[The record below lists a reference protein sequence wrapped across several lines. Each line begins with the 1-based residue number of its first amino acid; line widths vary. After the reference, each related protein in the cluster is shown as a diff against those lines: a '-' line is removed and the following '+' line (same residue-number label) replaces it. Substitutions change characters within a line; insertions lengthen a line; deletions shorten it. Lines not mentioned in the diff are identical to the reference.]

1 MVCDDCVDKELG
13 RIRQH
18 QGRDPINNHQPKT
31 ERKQPTARVHQ
42 LPDFWKDRAQPLD
55 LGFFLFWS
63 CFRVCTQSLLG
74 LRPGSIRFIITDCD
88 TARTTLYAREVAR
101 SPALERSP
109 TLGLL
114 LGLLITLGAVIAY
127 SAYIT
132 WQVAGLRKLQ
142 SELIDRNRKDSLQLL
157 RIQND
162 LNLLAVA
169 MRDMIDN
176 DEPYPLTA
184 WAAQFQ
190 RIHTDLDDAMTRESN
205 LAPTDRTPEQST
217 ALTNSLAQFWD
228 AANRVFKL
236 ADSGQEKDARTQIQL
251 SLQARQA
258 ALSTTVA
265 RFLVQN
271 SENEE
276 QAAQR
281 IIRIY
286 DRVQRQVYV
295 FLAATLAAVLLTGL
309 SLIRW
314 NRRLFARMTELSER
328 RSELAQ
334 KLIATQ
340 ESTLRYISRELH
352 DEFGQILTA
361 MGAMLGRT
369 HAHAPEGSTLRN
381 DLQEVRQIA
390 QETLDRVR
398 SLSQALHPVM
408 LDEAG
413 LETTLDWYIP
423 TVERQNGIAISY
435 EKQGT
440 AFAISGNAA
449 VQIYRV
455 LQEALNNVARHS
467 GAKQAWVRLHFL
479 PDALEVEIEDRGT
492 GFNPAL
498 ARKGIGL
505 VAMRER
511 AELLG
516 GEIVFSM
523 PPAGGTRVHL
533 TISREKIEVPDTETA
548 VDEQKDHGIAGR

>member
-1 MVCDDCVDKELG
+1 
-13 RIRQH
+13 
-18 QGRDPINNHQPKT
+18 
-31 ERKQPTARVHQ
+31 
-42 LPDFWKDRAQPLD
+42 
-55 LGFFLFWS
+55 
-63 CFRVCTQSLLG
+63 
-74 LRPGSIRFIITDCD
+74 
-88 TARTTLYAREVAR
+88 LYPRGVAR
-101 SPALERSP
+101 PPSPERSP

-114 LGLLITLGAVIAY
+114 LGLIITLAAVIAY

-142 SELIDRNRKDSLQLL
+142 ADLIDRNRKDSLQLL

-184 WAAQFQ
+184 WSAQFR
-190 RIHTDLDDAMTRESN
+190 RIRTDLDDAMRLEAE
-205 LAPTDRTPEQST
+205 LAPTSRTQEQS
-217 ALTNSLAQFWD
+217 ASLSSSLTQFWD
-228 AANRVFKL
+228 AVDRVFAL
-236 ADSGQEKDARTQIQL
+236 AGEGREKDARAQIQL

-258 ALSTTVA
+258 ALSTAVA
-265 RFLVQN
+265 RLLVQN

-281 IIRIY
+281 IIQIY

-314 NRRLFARMTELSER
+314 NRRLFARMAELSER

-361 MGAMLGRT
+361 MGSMLGR
-369 HAHAPEGSTLRN
+369 AGSHAPEGSSLRS
-381 DLQEVRQIA
+381 DLQEVRKIA
-390 QETLDRVR
+390 QDTLDRVR

-423 TVERQNGIAISY
+423 TVERQTGIAISY
-435 EKQGT
+435 EKQG
-440 AFAISGNAA
+440 APFAVDASAA

-455 LQEALNNVARHS
+455 LQEGLNNLARHS
-467 GAKQAWVRLHFL
+467 GAKQAWVRLRFL
-479 PDALEVEIEDRGT
+479 PATLELEVEDHGA
-492 GFNPAL
+492 GFSGRPA
-498 ARKGIGL
+498 KQGIGL

-511 AELLG
+511 AELMG
-516 GEIVFSM
+516 GRIAFST
-523 PPAGGTRVHL
+523 PAAGGTLLHL
-533 TISREKIEVPDTETA
+533 TVPRGKVESRD
-548 VDEQKDHGIAGR
+548 KD